1 MSKQLYLS
9 KIFKSLN
16 RYAEYFAGVQT
27 QHDLAIGI
35 ERVIDELF
43 DQQYSGIYLYDFEA
57 KKLRLHIARGFTEEE
72 RLEAERTAMDRH
84 PGDVFRNNKVLYIPD
99 TDKDTKSSTITSKR
113 SFNVKSRIYAPI
125 LSGGKPVGVIGIVS
139 DKPNMF
145 DGLDMDLLLFI
156 CNLAGIF
163 STILNQITEL
173 KAANEEISS
182 LSKFPTENPNPI
194 MRIDYK
200 HTLVYANIASQPYL
214 NTHKLSIGMNIT
226 GDFRAAVTE
235 SMLTNEVVELEVRDV
250 NAIYLFV
257 ITPVKESRHLN
268 IYGIN
273 ITERKVIENELR
285 KSSMIAEK
293 TDNAIII
300 TDEFGATENVNE
312 SFTRM
317 SGYSIQDMIGL
328 KPGKLLQGKDTD
340 KKTSKI
346 IRKAIDDGKSAS
358 VEILNYTKDGDP
370 YWIKMELQPIFNN
383 KNELTNFTSI
393 QTDITQEKNL
403 EKN

>member
-1 MSKQLYLS
+1 MSKQLYPS

-16 RYAEYFAGVQT
+16 SYAEYFAGVKT
-27 QHDLAIGI
+27 QYDLAVGI

-43 DQQYSGIYLYDFEA
+43 DQQYSGIYLYDLEA

-84 PGDVFRNNKVLYIPD
+84 PGDVFRSNKVLYIPD
-99 TDKDTKSSTITSKR
+99 TDKDKTGATTTSKR

-125 LSGGKPVGVIGIVS
+125 LSGGKPVGTIGIVS
-139 DKPNMF
+139 DKPNTF

-163 STILNQITEL
+163 YTILNQITEL
-173 KAANEEISS
+173 KTANEEISS

-200 HTLVYANIASQPYL
+200 HVLIYANVASQPYL
-214 NTHKLSIGMNIT
+214 NTHNLKIGMTIS
-226 GDFRAAVTE
+226 GDFRSAVTE

-250 NAIYLFV
+250 NSVYVFV

-273 ITERKVIENELR
+273 ITERKLIENELR

-300 TDEFGATENVNE
+300 TDEAGVTEYVNE

-317 SGYSIQDMIGL
+317 SGYTIQDIIGL

-340 KKTSKI
+340 KNTVKI
-346 IRKAIDDGKSAS
+346 IRKAINEGKSTS
-358 VEILNYTKDGDP
+358 VEILNYSKDGGQ
-370 YWIKMELQPIFNN
+370 YWIKMEIQPIFSN
-383 KNELTNFTSI
+383 KNELTNYMSI
-393 QTDITQEKNL
+393 QTDITHQKNPG
-403 EKN
+403 KS